1 MADADYGYVGTGVGK
16 ISLYRGQEIIQ
27 SNLPMEVAVDALIDL
42 MKADGVW
49 VEAESLEA
57 VM

>member
-1 MADADYGYVGTGVGK
+1 MGTGVGK
-16 ISLYRGQEIIQ
+16 ISLYRGQEIMQ
-27 SNLPMEVAVDALIDL
+27 SNLPMEGAVDALIDL

-57 VM
+57 VI